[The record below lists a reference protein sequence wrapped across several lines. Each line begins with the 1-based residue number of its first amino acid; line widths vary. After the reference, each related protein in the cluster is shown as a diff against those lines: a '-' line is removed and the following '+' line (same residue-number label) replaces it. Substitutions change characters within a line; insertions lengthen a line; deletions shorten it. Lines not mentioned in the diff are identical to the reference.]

1 MKLSVYYESN
11 YKRDYVWL
19 DTEDADLSVMIERD
33 YQERLA
39 KAQDG
44 EVVERRD
51 PQEIL
56 DETSKEI
63 YNSHHRYARRSVLA
77 SALDPEG
84 KRSRSAENP
93 EEEVIRR
100 EESAA
105 LRAAINRLPTRQA
118 RLLNDLFFNGYSQ
131 RELADRFDIREN
143 SMSDRK
149 RRALASLKKI
159 LEKSDSDHE
168 VLALPWTTGAG
179 DAKKQAPAES

>member
-44 EVVERRD
+44 EVIERRD

-84 KRSRSAENP
+84 KRSRSAGNP

-105 LRAAINRLPTRQA
+105 LRAAINQLPTRQA
-118 RLLNDLFFNGYSQ
+118 RLLNDAFAFGPDQLLQ
-131 RELADRFDIREN
+131 R
-143 SMSDRK
+143 SD
-149 RRALASLKKI
+149 
-159 LEKSDSDHE
+159 
-168 VLALPWTTGAG
+168 
-179 DAKKQAPAES
+179 PANA

>member
-19 DTEDADLSVMIERD
+19 DTEDEDLSVMIERD

-44 EVVERRD
+44 EIVERRD
-51 PQEIL
+51 PQAIL
-56 DETSKEI
+56 DETSKTI

-77 SALDPEG
+77 SALDPEE
-84 KRSRSAENP
+84 KRIRSAENP

-100 EESAA
+100 EENAV
-105 LRAAINRLPTRQA
+105 LRAAINQLPDQQA
-118 RLLNDLFFNGYSQ
+118 RLLEDLFFNGYSQ
-131 RELADRFDIREN
+131 KELADAFDIREN

-159 LEKSDSDHE
+159 LEK
-168 VLALPWTTGAG
+168 
-179 DAKKQAPAES
+179 KRK